1 MDFAPA
7 YFPSFPVPAEKETIF
22 SLFTRCKARS
32 GFSDV
37 LILSEL
43 TGQKFSRTLL
53 GPLPAY
59 LPLISG
65 KLHDNHP
72 GKDPYYLIRNHSM
85 FPYFSY
91 FMPSSIR
98 EELETKVAT
107 SNITRQISLSM
118 GLIKY
123 PTKILFQPR
132 FCLSCLKEAVER
144 EGFPFYRVE
153 HQLPG
158 VFVCHKH
165 AETLYNGCKQCGTY
179 PITNCSLS
187 MAGHCRCESGI
198 EPLPVTKLND
208 NAVQSLLW
216 LAEQSAFL
224 LGKAGTNASD
234 PGERIRGR
242 VLSKLT
248 DKSKYIDYMDTARKI
263 TDFFGIE
270 TLRLL
275 NIEVFSGNAP
285 APWIPSFFRN
295 VERTR
300 PTILYLLLI
309 GAYFQSVEEFEQSS
323 DERTLACSGHSTK
336 SYTQE
341 TLQKH
346 KVILE
351 RLITE
356 NPDICRGDVQNVA
369 PGTYD
374 FLVRHQKHYFQSR
387 VKRASGKP
395 VPRKSR
401 IDWVALDKIKAEEL
415 KGIFKTEFAKE
426 SKPTYITQTSALKTC
441 NIFAKYR
448 VKPDKFPEVSKV
460 LSANLENRDN
470 FSKRRLRWAIVQMT
484 AERIPISMNTLRR
497 TSDLVLEVVI
507 SHRDFILSTTK
518 EVGGVIANRSTLL

>member
-7 YFPSFPVPAEKETIF
+7 YFPSFPLPAEKETIY

-53 GPLPAY
+53 GSLPAY

-65 KLHDNHP
+65 KMHDIHP

-123 PTKILFQPR
+123 PLKIQSPPC
-132 FCLSCLKEAVER
+132 FCLSCLKEAIEQK
-144 EGFPFYRVE
+144 GFPFYRLE

-158 VFVCHKH
+158 VLICHKH
-165 AETLYNGCKQCGTY
+165 AETLYNGCKRCGTY
-179 PITNCSLS
+179 PISNYSLS

-198 EPLPVTKLND
+198 EPLPMAKISD
-208 NAVQSLLW
+208 NVVQSLLW

-234 PGERIRGR
+234 PCERIRGR
-242 VLSKLT
+242 VLSELT
-248 DKSKYIDYMDTARKI
+248 DNSKNIDYGDIARKI

-270 TLRLL
+270 TLQLL
-275 NIEVFSGNAP
+275 NLEVFSGNAP
-285 APWIPSFFRN
+285 APWIPSFFYN
-295 VERTR
+295 VDRAK

-323 DERTLACSGHSTK
+323 DENTLVYSGHSTK

-346 KVILE
+346 KEILE

-356 NPDICRGDVQNVA
+356 NPDICRGDVQSVA

-374 FLVRHQKHYFQSR
+374 FLIRHQKHYFQSK
-387 VKRASGKP
+387 VKRASGKL
-395 VPRKSR
+395 VTRKSR
-401 IDWVALDKIKAEEL
+401 IDWAALDKIKAEEL
-415 KGIFKTEFAKE
+415 NDIFKTEFSKE
-426 SKPTYITQTSALKTC
+426 SKPTYITHTSALKTC
-441 NIFAKYR
+441 NIFPRYR
-448 VKPDKFPEVSKV
+448 ANPDKFPEVNKV
-460 LSANLENRDN
+460 LSAYLESRDN
-470 FSKRRLRWAIVQMT
+470 FSKRRLRWAIIQMT
-484 AERIPISMNTLRR
+484 ADRIPISWNILRK
-497 TSDLVLEVVI
+497 TSDLVIDIVI
-507 SHRDFILSTTK
+507 SHRDFILSTAN
-518 EVGGVIANRSTLL
+518 EVGGVISSRSTLL